1 MSTKVSLI
9 LAAGLLIVAF
19 VVGVFVGRVAQE
31 KPKPIATTSVKTDQV
46 PELEEKLAACQQGLA
61 AHSIPQVI
69 SSAATPAPDEPKR
82 AASEGEATAQVLE
95 KELKQ
100 CKKRDLVFNADM
112 CTTANRYFALL
123 LVGLHA
129 DKACVDR
136 FGVGDLILKHSEQC
150 AKFEDQT
157 DPKDMDIGELS
168 DAESS
173 KLYDA
178 QRFGR
183 RTEFTV
189 IAGDHKANLA
199 RHMKRTVREC
209 HTKFGLSDE

>member
-1 MSTKVSLI
+1 MNTNVSLI

-31 KPKPIATTSVKTDQV
+31 KPKPIATTSVKMAQV
-46 PELEEKLAACQQGLA
+46 PELEEELETCREELA

-69 SSAATPAPDEPKR
+69 SSAAIPAPDEPNR
-82 AASEGEATAQVLE
+82 SNSGEEATVAVLE
-95 KELKQ
+95 KELRQ
-100 CKKRDLVFNADM
+100 CKKRDMVFNAEM
-112 CTTANRYFALL
+112 CTAAGRYFVLL

-129 DKACVDR
+129 DKACVDK

-157 DPKDMDIGELS
+157 DPEDMDIAELS
-168 DAESS
+168 DAELS

-178 QRFGR
+178 QRRGR
-183 RTEFTV
+183 RTKYTV
-189 IAGDHKANLA
+189 IAGDHKANLT
-199 RHMKRTVREC
+199 RHFKRTVREC
-209 HTKFGLSDE
+209 HVKFGLSDE